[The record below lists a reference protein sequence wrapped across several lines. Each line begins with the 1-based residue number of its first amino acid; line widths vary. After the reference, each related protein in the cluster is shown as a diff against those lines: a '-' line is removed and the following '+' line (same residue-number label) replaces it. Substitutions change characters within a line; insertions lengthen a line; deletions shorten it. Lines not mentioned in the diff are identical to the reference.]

1 MVMGNHEK
9 SLLLEIPEESFH
21 DPPVFLIQQDQRG
34 LPHQDHAQGK
44 LSGLDPVQCHGTLII
59 PLQARKNPQ
68 KSGFSAPLFSRDP
81 DIPLKIPAGAFH
93 RKTRCAGVVKVFQIP
108 EQDPLRKLS
117 ENRPAF
123 PCVVLAYNGQNSLN
137 PRKPFPP
144 FLTCCRYIPS
154 TPFRISFSAAQ
165 TGKNAGIHGWHT
177 LASPHPSRDSR
188 PPGSPAVCVR
198 TPGLRSSCTGSSPG
212 QAPTGRSLSSIRMK
226 R

>member
-9 SLLLEIPEESFH
+9 SLLREIPEESFH
-21 DPPVFLIQQDQRG
+21 DPPVFLIQQDQRS

-59 PLQARKNPQ
+59 PQQA
-68 KSGFSAPLFSRDP
+68 
-81 DIPLKIPAGAFH
+81 